1 MFGRLARGAAAVAL
15 LAALG
20 PPARADELEY
30 PVKVEFIERF
40 TRFIVWPAE
49 SFHGADGPFSL
60 CVLGETPAGP
70 YLERLAR
77 ERRIQ
82 DRRVEY
88 RRVKPSDELAT
99 CHVMFI
105 AAGERPRLK
114 QELQRVS
121 GKPVLTVGDSEGFA
135 KEGVII
141 NLFLDENNHVRFEI
155 SSVELRKSGLKVSA
169 QLLRLARMVGE

>member
-1 MFGRLARGAAAVAL
+1 MTRLAARGAAVAL
-15 LAALG
+15 VCALYGAAL
-20 PPARADELEY
+20 ADELEY

-49 SFHGADGPFSL
+49 AFRGADGPFTL
-60 CVLGETPAGP
+60 CVLGDTPAAP
-70 YLERLAR
+70 WLEHLAR

-82 DRRVEY
+82 DRRVDY
-88 RRVKPSDELAT
+88 RRTKPSDDLGA
-99 CHVMFI
+99 CNLLFL

-114 QELQRVS
+114 QVLQRVS

-135 KEGVII
+135 REGVII
-141 NLFLDENNHVRFEI
+141 NLFLDENGHVRFEM
-155 SSVELRKSGLKVSA
+155 SSAELRKSGLKVSA